1 MNNFAKD
8 NLFHKSVILFIDC
21 KMSEGFF
28 LTFKNVFGMDNC
40 TKNSTEKT
48 REKTHFLIEKK
59 KTLTHIQATPLYCDY
74 SEVYNCSVNVL

>member
-59 KTLTHIQATPLYCDY
+59 KPLHTYKQLLY
-74 SEVYNCSVNVL
+74 IVITVKFITAV